1 MSRSFIHPRSL
12 LATIAACGL
21 VAATTVALVA
31 HGADKAKKPKH
42 SIEDIMKA
50 INKGDDNVCKR
61 VAQGKA
67 SKEDVAKLVEYY
79 QDLPLNKP
87 PKGDQ
92 KSWDEKTAAL
102 VKAVQG
108 VKAGAPDAAAK
119 FKEAVNCKACH
130 SAHKPD

>member
-1 MSRSFIHPRSL
+1 MSHSFIHPRSV
-12 LATIAACGL
+12 LATVAAFGL
-21 VAATTVALVA
+21 LAATTTALVTQA
-31 HGADKAKKPKH
+31 ADKKKPKH
-42 SIEDIMKA
+42 SIEEIMKA

-67 SKEDVAKLVEYY
+67 SKEDIAKLVEYY
-79 QDLPLNKP
+79 EDLPLNKP

-102 VKAVQG
+102 VKAVHAL
-108 VKAGAPDAAAK
+108 KDGAPDAAAK
-119 FKEAVNCKACH
+119 FKEAVNCKSCH